1 MMQHQKREIAVLAE
15 IIRDGLELSTPIN
28 VEDAVKRLG
37 GKLVEKESMEAGM
50 EAMVRRDGE
59 RFEIIIQKNKPAV
72 RKRFSVAHE
81 LGHLFLHMGYLVNP
95 DLWSNTDEYRDSVYY
110 RFGHGIEEEE
120 ANEFA
125 ANFLMPENEFQEV
138 AGKHIRDGYCSVEGV
153 ASHFRT
159 SKDAALIRGRSI
171 GVFRG
176 S

>member
-1 MMQHQKREIAVLAE
+1 MTPRQRSEIALLAE
-15 IIRDGLELSTPIN
+15 IIRDGLELNTPVN
-28 VEDAVKRLG
+28 VEEAVKRLG
-37 GKLVEKESMEAGM
+37 GRLVEKDALELGM
-50 EAMVRRDGE
+50 EAKVRRDGE
-59 RFEIIIQKNKPAV
+59 RFEIEIEKNKPAL

-95 DLWSNTDEYRDSVYY
+95 DLWSNTDEYKDSVYY
-110 RFGHGIEEEE
+110 RFGHGIEEDE

-125 ANFLMPENEFQEV
+125 AAFLMPEGEFQKI
-138 AGKHIRDGYCSVEGV
+138 AGEHVRDGLCSLEGV

-159 SKDAALIRGRSI
+159 SKDAALIRGRSL